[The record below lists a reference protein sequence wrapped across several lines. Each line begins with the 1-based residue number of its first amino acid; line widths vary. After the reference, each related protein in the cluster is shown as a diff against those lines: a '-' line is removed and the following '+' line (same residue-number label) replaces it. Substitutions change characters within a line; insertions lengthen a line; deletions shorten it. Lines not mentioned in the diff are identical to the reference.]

1 MTSGLP
7 AWVADLL
14 EKGEKLETCLELL
27 RNMQAT
33 EREERAAEREREMT
47 KVEMEREVRLKE
59 LELREKELTQGVV
72 QPQGKSNLKSK
83 LPKFK
88 EGDDPDVLLRSFEK
102 LSEED
107 SRDYDKI
114 KTAILSRYELTAEAY
129 REKFRSAGQF
139 SDESFKEFAVRMV
152 GFLRHWIEREAI
164 GTDFDKFVDLVTRE
178 QLMVSCSKEL
188 KLWIKEQKP
197 KTVDDYISGVT
208 VKLPGV
214 SCNGNKVQVHGLD
227 IVEGEINSDKI
238 SVLRDTGCSTV
249 FVHSRFTNPDFLTGQ
264 ARDICLADGTMKQC
278 QEVCINVSS
287 PYISGDII
295 ALILDTPFA
304 DLIVGNYVNTSV
316 PHSMDEVHVT
326 QGEDIFVSDD
336 AVPCH
341 AVETRS
347 QKKKSN
353 IKLEVGQK
361 VLILLPTH
369 TSKLLASWKG
379 PFVVSDKVSPVD
391 YKVKVRGKD
400 KVFHVNMLKLWHER
414 VDDNEDN
421 SVPTDIAACLNIIS
435 GLTTDDDTDD
445 SEMSTAVALV
455 LKRKESVDDVK
466 ISPELTDEERQQLKE
481 LLSEYDAIF
490 SEVPKVTNIIEH
502 RVVTKTD
509 EPIYKRSY
517 PLLYALRDKVKQEIN
532 DMLTAGIVEPS
543 NSPYAFPI
551 VLIKKKDNTLRF
563 CVDYRDLNK
572 QTIFDPILMPRMDE
586 VLNKVSRAKYI
597 SKIDLTK
604 GYWQVPLDK
613 DSRQKSAF
621 ITPFGHYQ
629 FTVTPFGMM
638 NSGATFVRM
647 MDKVLAGYEDF
658 ADSFIDDIGIFSDT
672 WEYHIEHLRAVF
684 DSLRRARLVA
694 KPSKCSFGYGELEFL
709 GHIAGSGNIKPVQD
723 KVSAIRKFPVPAT
736 KKQTDASGKG
746 LGAVL
751 EQEFEDGRR
760 PIMYIS
766 KKLSGAECN
775 YAVVEKECFA
785 IVWAAP
791 IEISQEVSFKSVDTW
806 PLSKAHACA
815 EFRVGKNSSWVLEL
829 SVQDMDIP
837 RLIITTLR

>member
-1 MTSGLP
+1 
-7 AWVADLL
+7 
-14 EKGEKLETCLELL
+14 
-27 RNMQAT
+27 
-33 EREERAAEREREMT
+33 
-47 KVEMEREVRLKE
+47 MEREVRLKE

-83 LPKFK
+83 LPEFK
-88 EGDDPDVLLRSFEK
+88 EGDDPDVFLRSFEK
-102 LSEED
+102 LVVLHKIPKPEWALRLVPLLCGKALEAFSRLSEED

-139 SDESFKEFAVRMV
+139 SDESFKEFAVRII

-197 KTVDDYISGVT
+197 KTVDELVDKAEAFQQAHKSSKQQSDNTEQSKHQGKNSQQKGKPETRTCFICKNIGHIATNCPSRTNRSTGDKFKTSKFGLCTQAQQDHKVNDYISGVT

-227 IVEGEINSDKI
+227 IVKGEINSDKV

-264 ARDICLADGTMKQC
+264 TRDICLADGTVKQC
-278 QEVCINVSS
+278 PEVCINVST

-295 ALILDTPFA
+295 TLILDTPFA
-304 DLIVGNYVNTSV
+304 DLIVGNYVNTPV

-326 QGEDIFVSDD
+326 RGEDIFVSDD

-347 QKKKSN
+347 QKKKQDVEDRTIDRTAVQRSSDTPISHSIDFSEVTSEFKICDRKQLIELQKTDETLN
-353 IKLEVGQK
+353 KVRSYVGDDHQNHESYFMYYSDLLYRVKLRSSPYHAMCNGLCEKFNGVLKKMLKAYARLKPQTWDEYIPYLLFAYREVPNESTGFSPFELLYGRHIRGPLAVLKEEWEEPSTCQNSVLSYLLETREKMRTMAEYATENEKKAKQRQKLYYDRKSRDRKLEVGQK

-379 PFVVSDKVSPVD
+379 PFVVTDKVSPAD

-414 VDDNEDN
+414 VYDNEDN

-435 GLTTDDDTDD
+435 GLSTDDDTDD
-445 SEMSTAVALV
+445 SEMSTAITPV
-455 LKRKESVDDVK
+455 LKRKESADDVR
-466 ISPELTDEERQQLKE
+466 ISQELTDEERQQLKE
-481 LLSEYDAIF
+481 LLSEYDDIF
-490 SEVPKVTNIIEH
+490 SDVPKVTNIIEH

-517 PLLYALRDKVKQEIN
+517 PLPYALREKVKQEID

-563 CVDYRDLNK
+563 CVDY
-572 QTIFDPILMPRMDE
+572 
-586 VLNKVSRAKYI
+586 
-597 SKIDLTK
+597 
-604 GYWQVPLDK
+604 
-613 DSRQKSAF
+613 
-621 ITPFGHYQ
+621 
-629 FTVTPFGMM
+629 
-638 NSGATFVRM
+638 
-647 MDKVLAGYEDF
+647 
-658 ADSFIDDIGIFSDT
+658 
-672 WEYHIEHLRAVF
+672 
-684 DSLRRARLVA
+684 
-694 KPSKCSFGYGELEFL
+694 
-709 GHIAGSGNIKPVQD
+709 
-723 KVSAIRKFPVPAT
+723 
-736 KKQTDASGKG
+736 
-746 LGAVL
+746 
-751 EQEFEDGRR
+751 
-760 PIMYIS
+760 
-766 KKLSGAECN
+766 
-775 YAVVEKECFA
+775 
-785 IVWAAP
+785 
-791 IEISQEVSFKSVDTW
+791 
-806 PLSKAHACA
+806 
-815 EFRVGKNSSWVLEL
+815 
-829 SVQDMDIP
+829 
-837 RLIITTLR
+837 